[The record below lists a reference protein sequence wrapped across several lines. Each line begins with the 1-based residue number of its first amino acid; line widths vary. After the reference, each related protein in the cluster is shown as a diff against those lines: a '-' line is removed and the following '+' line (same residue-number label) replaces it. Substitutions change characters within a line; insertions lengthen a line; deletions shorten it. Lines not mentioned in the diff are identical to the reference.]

1 MSTISQSLENVG
13 KPIWLALMIV
23 AFIWWWPAG
32 IAILAYLFWTGR
44 LGTTISMQPWMPQ
57 FWGSG
62 NAAFDEH
69 RADVLKTLQQ
79 EQQDFG
85 KFIDDLAKAKDKAE
99 FDQFVAA
106 RTAKNGK

>member
-1 MSTISQSLENVG
+1 MTTITQSLENVG

-23 AFIWWWPAG
+23 AFIWWWPLG
-32 IAILAYLFWTGR
+32 IAILAYLLWTGR
-44 LGTTISMQPWMPQ
+44 LGATLNMQPWMPK

-69 RADVLKTLQQ
+69 KADILKKLQQ

-85 KFIDDLAKAKDKAE
+85 EFIADLAKAKDKAE
-99 FDQFVAA
+99 FDQFVAD
-106 RTAKNGK
+106 RAKRK